1 MKQMKISLI
10 VALDDKNGIGKD
22 GGMPWNIPSDLKRF
36 KKITEGHP
44 VIMGRKT
51 FESIGKPL
59 PKRTNI
65 IITRNNFKQEDLI
78 VKHSLKEAIEEAKKA
93 PGSDEVFIVGGG
105 QVFKEAIEL
114 ADKIYLTK
122 IEGDYNTDTFFP
134 DYSQLNKVTY
144 EQEGEDNGFR
154 FKFIDLEKN

>member
-65 IITRNNFKQEDLI
+65 IITRNNFKQKDLI
-78 VKHSLKEAIEEAKKA
+78 IKHSLKEAIEEAKKA
-93 PGSDEVFIVGGG
+93 SGSDEVFIVGGG
-105 QVFKEAIEL
+105 QVFKEAIVL

-122 IEGDYNTDTFFP
+122 IEGDYNADTFFP
-134 DYSQLNKVTY
+134 NYSQFNKVTY
-144 EQEGEDNGFR
+144 EEDGEDNGFK
-154 FKFIDLEKN
+154 FKFIDLEK

>member
-1 MKQMKISLI
+1 MKISII

-78 VKHSLKEAIEEAKKA
+78 IKHSLKEAIEEAKKA
-93 PGSDEVFIVGGG
+93 SGSDEVFIVGGG
-105 QVFKEAIEL
+105 QVFKEAMVL

-122 IEGDYNTDTFFP
+122 IEGDYNADTFFP
-134 DYSQLNKVTY
+134 DYSSFAKKTY
-144 EQEGEDNGFR
+144 EDSKEENGYK
-154 FKFIDLEKN
+154 FKFIDLEK